1 MRSFLFLLAGVLG
14 VVSVCGTAAAPAE
27 GLPRVNGRLVFLAG
41 DTLASYD
48 GANDTLW
55 GLNQQ
60 SYGETDWSPD
70 GTTIAY
76 SGLAGTDGK
85 AIYTVDPDGSNRHRL
100 TSRTY
105 ANNPSFSPDGT
116 QIAYDDYT
124 RIYVADA
131 DGTNERPLATGGDPS
146 WSPDGRFIAYTSNPT
161 LTGSNEE
168 ILLYELAT
176 GFITNLTSSPA
187 RDLQA
192 DWSPDGTKL
201 VFASLRAD
209 RAGGFSLYTI
219 NRDGT
224 GVRALTDTGADF
236 EPAWSPD
243 GAWIAFARFSQL
255 WRVAADGLYE
265 ERLIENGPSTSPA
278 WQPLPSGPPGC
289 TIWGTRANDVLVGTP
304 GRDII
309 CGLEGNDTL
318 IGQEGR
324 DELRGGAGSDW
335 LAGGLGND
343 RLYGGHGDDLLDL
356 RDGASDSAF
365 AGAGRDRAL
374 IDPKDRSRDRRAV
387 ERVTLSRNVAAWH
400 PTEASSETASNP
412 SVLAVDGRVDD
423 FWSSGGQAPQWVE
436 VDLLKPTAIASL
448 RVVANQ
454 LPTNA
459 ALLVLGR
466 GPNVYE
472 YHLLHRFNGP
482 TINRQALSFTPR
494 KPWRGIRYVRLQVP
508 SSPIGAGWFADTISL
523 PELEI
528 YAPRA

>member
-14 VVSVCGTAAAPAE
+14 VVSVTGATAAPTD
-27 GLPRVNGRLVFLAG
+27 GLPRANGRIVFLAG

-48 GANDTLW
+48 GATDALW
-55 GLNQQ
+55 GLKQP
-60 SYGETDWSPD
+60 SYGETDWAPD
-70 GTTIAY
+70 GTKIAY

-85 AIYTVDPDGSNRHRL
+85 AIYTIDPDGSNRRRI
-100 TSRTY
+100 TTRVY

-116 QIAYDDYT
+116 RIAYDDYT
-124 RIYVADA
+124 HLYTADA
-131 DGTNERPLATGGDPS
+131 DGTNERQLAVGADPS
-146 WSPDGRFIAYTSNPT
+146 WSPDGRFIAYASNPT
-161 LTGSNEE
+161 LTGRNEE

-176 GFITNLTSSPA
+176 GFITNLTGSPA

-201 VFASLRAD
+201 VFISD
-209 RAGGFSLYTI
+209 RARGAGFSLYTI
-219 NRDGT
+219 NRDGG
-224 GVRALTDTGADF
+224 GVRPLTDTEADY
-236 EPAWSPD
+236 EPSWSPD

-255 WRVAADGLYE
+255 WRVAADGLDE
-265 ERLIENGPSTSPA
+265 ERLIDTGPSTSPA
-278 WQPLPSGPPGC
+278 WQSLPHGPSGC
-289 TIWGTRANDVLVGTP
+289 TIWGTRANDLLVGTP
-304 GRDII
+304 GRDVI

-318 IGQEGR
+318 IGNGGR
-324 DELRGGAGSDW
+324 DFLFGGAGSDW

-343 RLYGGHGDDLLDL
+343 RLYGDHGDDLLDL
-356 RDGASDSAF
+356 RDGASD
-365 AGAGRDRAL
+365 GALGGSGRDRAL
-374 IDPKDRSRDRRAV
+374 IDVKDRARERRAV

-400 PTEASSETASNP
+400 PTQASSETASNP
-412 SVLAVDGRVDD
+412 SVLAVDGRADD

-436 VDLLKPTAIASL
+436 VDLLKSTTIASL

-459 ALLVLGR
+459 AMLVLGR

-482 TINRQALSFTPR
+482 TIDRQALRFTPR
-494 KPWRGIRYVRLQVP
+494 TPWRGIRYVRLQVP

-528 YAPRA
+528 YTPKA